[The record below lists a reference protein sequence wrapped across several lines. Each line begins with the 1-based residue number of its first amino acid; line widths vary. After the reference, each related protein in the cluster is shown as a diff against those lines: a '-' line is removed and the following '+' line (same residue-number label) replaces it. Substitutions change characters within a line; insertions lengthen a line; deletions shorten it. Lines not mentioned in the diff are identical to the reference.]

1 MDNNID
7 NASNDGIDDKL
18 IKIMTRL
25 EERLTNIETI
35 IGIVVKNNK
44 IVEEDCS
51 KMRQHIDFIEN
62 TYALVRT
69 PLSYIKEKIEYVMG
83 RETTSELPLLN
94 IAYNQKDLD

>member
-1 MDNNID
+1 MNN
-7 NASNDGIDDKL
+7 NVSNDCNNCNDDKL

-25 EERLTNIETI
+25 EERLANIEI
-35 IGIVVKNNK
+35 LIGIVVRNNK

-83 RETTSELPLLN
+83 RETTAELPLLK
-94 IAYNQKDLD
+94 I